1 MYATL
6 QFWVVIQ
13 HAYAHTA
20 LYTVCTLIAA
30 CTLNTGITVCLQELV
45 AAEWVG
51 MLKHGVLDADIYP
64 EKATV
69 IIDMLWSVT
78 SNSSARVS
86 ACNNSPMC
94 TSTNLL

>member
-1 MYATL
+1 
-6 QFWVVIQ
+6 
-13 HAYAHTA
+13 
-20 LYTVCTLIAA
+20 
-30 CTLNTGITVCLQELV
+30 
-45 AAEWVG
+45 

-94 TSTNLL
+94 TSRTCCVDGFDAAAVSVTVVQRNLQHLN

>member
-1 MYATL
+1 M
-6 QFWVVIQ
+6 
-13 HAYAHTA
+13 
-20 LYTVCTLIAA
+20 
-30 CTLNTGITVCLQELV
+30 QELV

-78 SNSSARVS
+78 TNPSAQVSTCSSHA
-86 ACNNSPMC
+86 ACDQIISLSLAVIITLSPTVGISM
-94 TSTNLL
+94 LLK